1 MVDQDVEFWKEEE
14 EEEDTEPIRSL
25 HITEACE
32 RKANVQ
38 PSRTMLRGQSRR
50 HRISSNAYSVREYRS
65 VPLQE
70 DDGGEDM
77 SHIPSQDHIP
87 RWDGDMVKWIAIL

>member
-1 MVDQDVEFWKEEE
+1 
-14 EEEDTEPIRSL
+14 
-25 HITEACE
+25 
-32 RKANVQ
+32 
-38 PSRTMLRGQSRR
+38 
-50 HRISSNAYSVREYRS
+50 